1 LCHALIRTNYE
12 GFPMGESWCQ
22 ALPFCQPSHGS
33 CPEEPGVTA
42 RAVGVT
48 HNPIIPRRKG
58 QFVGRPTFWSWERG
72 TAAMTKATEQP
83 QPHDKLQEMVAA
95 VDTGGRN
102 PKGAIS
108 RNVLFFVPLA
118 WTLFQLWYASPLPF
132 LLNFFVINDT
142 EARSI
147 HLAFAIFLSYT
158 AFPTFKSS
166 PKRYIPIQD
175 WLIAFVA
182 AFCAAYIYIFYSQL
196 SARPGRPEVI
206 DLWVAVAGLAF
217 LLEATRRALGPPL
230 MVVAGVFLVYTF
242 AGPFMPDVIAHRG
255 ASLIKG
261 MSHFWLGTEGV
272 FGVALGVST
281 GMVFMFVLFGS
292 LLEAAGAGN
301 YFIRTAF
308 AGLGHMRG
316 GPAKAA
322 VLSSAMTGLV
332 SGSSIANVVTTGTF
346 TIPLMKKVGFSAEK
360 AGAVEVASSTNGQ
373 LTPPVMGAAAFL
385 MVEYVGIS
393 YIEVIKHAFLP
404 AIISYIALIYIV
416 HLEACKMGLQGLP
429 RRRPTTI
436 GRSLLTFLLVALG
449 LVIIGGCTYYGLGWI
464 KTVAGEAAIWIVC
477 LLIAVAYLLL
487 IALACRVPDLEVTT
501 EMVELPPLAAT
512 AQAGYY
518 YLLPIVVLMWCLVV
532 ERFSPSL
539 SAFYAT
545 LLLVVIVLTQHPLKG
560 FFRRARGSQYG
571 LRRGVLE
578 MVSGM
583 VAGGRNMIGIGVATA
598 AAGIVVGTVTL
609 TGIGLVM
616 TEFVEFISGGSL
628 PLILL
633 FTAVISLLLGM
644 GLPTTANYIVV
655 STLMAPVIVALGAQ
669 NGLIVPLIAVHLF
682 VFYFGIL
689 ADDTPPVGLA
699 AFAAAGIS
707 GGDPI
712 RTGIQGFAYDI
723 RTAIL
728 PFIFIYNTEL
738 LMIGIGG
745 WVHLLVVIFGAVVAM
760 LVFAAATQGWFLVKS
775 RWWET
780 VALLAIAFTLFRP
793 GFFWDEIFP
802 PLEDRPA
809 SELVEI
815 LAATRPGEQ
824 IRLTLAGEKM
834 NGEPYQMAIMLAVGN
849 EDSGEAKL
857 RGLGLE
863 TREEGG
869 RVIID
874 MVGFASPAEKAKI
887 DFDQEIVAIH
897 LPTDRPVKEWMFIPA
912 LLLLS
917 ILVVGQRRRAAR
929 VAVPA
934 IG

>member
-1 LCHALIRTNYE
+1 
-12 GFPMGESWCQ
+12 
-22 ALPFCQPSHGS
+22 
-33 CPEEPGVTA
+33 
-42 RAVGVT
+42 
-48 HNPIIPRRKG
+48 
-58 QFVGRPTFWSWERG
+58 
-72 TAAMTKATEQP
+72 MTKATENP
-83 QPHDKLQEMVAA
+83 LPDDKVKDLVAD

-118 WTLFQLWYASPLPF
+118 WTIFQLWYASPLPF
-132 LLNFFVINDT
+132 MLNIFVLNDT
-142 EARSI
+142 EARAI
-147 HLAFAIFLSYT
+147 HLAFAVFLAYT
-158 AFPTFKSS
+158 AFPTFKTS
-166 PKRYIPIQD
+166 PRRYIPLQD
-175 WLIAFVA
+175 WLIGFAA
-182 AFCAAYIYIFYSQL
+182 AFCAAYIFLFYNEL
-196 SARPGRPEVI
+196 SDRPGKPTI
-206 DLWVAVAGLAF
+206 LDLAVSVAGLVF

-230 MVVAGVFLVYTF
+230 MVVAAIFLGYTF
-242 AGPFMPDVIAHRG
+242 LGPHMPDVIAHQG
-255 ASLIKG
+255 ASLVKG
-261 MSHFWLGTEGV
+261 MSHYWLTTEGV
-272 FGVALGVST
+272 YGVALGVST

-322 VLSSAMTGLV
+322 VVSSAMTGLV

-404 AIISYIALIYIV
+404 AIISYIALVYIV
-416 HLEACKMGLQGLP
+416 HLEACKLGLKGLP
-429 RRRPTTI
+429 RRKVTSF
-436 GRSLLTFLLVALG
+436 GQSLISFLFVVLSLI
-449 LVIIGGCTYYGLGWI
+449 IIGGCTYYGLGWI
-464 KTVAGEAAIWIVC
+464 KTVAGPSTIYVVC
-477 LLIAVAYLLL
+477 LLLMVSYLLL
-487 IALACRVPDLEVTT
+487 IWFACKVPDLDTST
-501 EMVELPPLAAT
+501 EITELPPLGAT
-512 AQAGYY
+512 AQAGLF

-532 ERFSPSL
+532 ERLSPAL
-539 SAFYAT
+539 SAFWAT
-545 LLLVVIVLTQHPLKG
+545 VLLLFIVLTQHPLKG
-560 FFRRARGSQYG
+560 LLRRAQGNDHSFKRGWS
-571 LRRGVLE
+571 E
-578 MVSGM
+578 MVQGM

-616 TEFVEFISGGSL
+616 TEFVEFISGGNL
-628 PLILL
+628 ILILL
-633 FTAVISLLLGM
+633 FTAVISLILGM

-655 STLMAPVIVALGAQ
+655 STLMAPVIVNLGAQ

-712 RTGIQGFAYDI
+712 RTGIQGFTYDI

-728 PFIFIYNTEL
+728 PFIFIFNNEL

-745 WVHLLVVIFGAVVAM
+745 WLHLVIIVFGAVVAM
-760 LVFAAATQGWFLVKS
+760 MVFAAGTQGWFITKS

-780 VALLAIAFTLFRP
+780 IALLVIAFTLFRP
-793 GFFWDEIFP
+793 GFFWDEMYP
-802 PLEDRPA
+802 PLLTKPA
-809 SELVEI
+809 GELVRVLDDMDAGGQLI
-815 LAATRPGEQ
+815 LTVK
-824 IRLTLAGEKM
+824 GEKM
-834 NGEPYQMAIMLAVGN
+834 NGDLYQKTVMLPVGD
-849 EDSGEAKL
+849 EATGEERLK
-857 RGLGLE
+857 GLGVE
-863 TREEGG
+863 TREEEGK
-869 RVIID
+869 VFVD
-874 MVGFASPAEKAKI
+874 MVGFGSPAEKAEI
-887 DFDQEIVAIH
+887 DFDQEIVDIKQ
-897 LPTDRPVKEWMFIPA
+897 PTDRPVKEWMFIPA

-917 ILVVGQRRRAAR
+917 FIWFLQRGRARKLAVTEAG
-929 VAVPA
+929 VA
-934 IG
+934 G